1 MTKTIEN
8 FLRYVKIDTQS
19 SEESTT
25 TPSTMK
31 QHDLAGLLVSE
42 LETMGAT
49 EITYDREHCY
59 VYATV
64 PASAGCENAPV
75 LGFIA
80 HMDTSPAVTDTNVKP
95 RIVENY
101 DGKDIVL
108 NAAENIVMK
117 TTDFPELL
125 NYVGKDLIVTDG
137 TTLLGA
143 DDKAGVAEIM
153 TMAEDLLKHPEK
165 KHGKIRIG
173 FTPDEE
179 VGAGADHFDVKLFGA
194 DYAYTVDGGA
204 LGELEYE
211 NFNAAGAKLHV
222 YGRSVHPGS
231 AKGKMKNAILIAQEF
246 QKLLPVEQNPMYTEG
261 YEGFFHLI
269 EMTGTVEESRLSYL
283 IRDFDSESYANRKRL
298 MQDIAAAINEKY
310 GDGTVELILKD
321 SYRNM
326 REKIEPCMELIDY
339 AKKACELAGVEPDVA
354 PIRGGTDGARLSFVG
369 LPCPN
374 LGTGGYGFHGAFE
387 HITAEGMDK
396 AKEIIKNIILQF
408 TK

>member
-1 MTKTIEN
+1 MRVDERLLK
-8 FLRYVKIDTQS
+8 YVRVWTTSD
-19 SEESTT
+19 EESQTSPTT
-25 TPSTMK
+25 ER
-31 QHDLAGLLVSE
+31 QFDLARMLVQE
-42 LETMGAT
+42 MR
-49 EITYDREHCY
+49 EIGIKDADMDKYGY
-59 VYATV
+59 VYGHV
-64 PASAGCENAPV
+64 PATPGYEDKTAI
-75 LGFIA
+75 GFIA
-80 HMDTSPAVTDTNVKP
+80 HMDTAPDYSGENVGPQVIEAYDGNDVGLGTSGKVLSPA
-95 RIVENY
+95 
-101 DGKDIVL
+101 
-108 NAAENIVMK
+108 
-117 TTDFPELL
+117 DFPELKKL
-125 NYVGKDLIVTDG
+125 AGRTLITTDG

-143 DDKAGVAEIM
+143 DDKAGIAEIL
-153 TMAEDLLKHPEK
+153 TAVEELINGDIP
-165 KHGKIRIG
+165 HGKIAVS
-173 FTPDEE
+173 FTTDEE
-179 VGAGADHFDVKLFGA
+179 VGS
-194 DYAYTVDGGA
+194 
-204 LGELEYE
+204 
-211 NFNAAGAKLHV
+211 GAKHLDLESYIHGV
-222 YGRSVHPGS
+222 NVHPGE
-231 AKGKMKNAILIAQEF
+231 AKGIMKNSQKIAMEIQGM
-246 QKLLPVEQNPMYTEG
+246 LPPEEAPEYTEG

-339 AKKACELAGVEPDVA
+339 AKKACELAGVEPDAA